1 MGKTHIIVSKDA
13 ERDEEEEIATYVNT
27 SYATD
32 NLVQIDSLFIS
43 QKHLECLTN
52 PYVETRYKY
61 LGDEVNI
68 PQYFLALTS

>member
-13 ERDEEEEIATYVNT
+13 ERDEEEQIATYVNT

-32 NLVQIDSLFIS
+32 NLVQIDSLFIT

-52 PYVETRYKY
+52 PYVEAKYKY